1 MLYRPDICK
10 RHFKVNPIQ
19 NRLQTHTHT
28 HTKRLFFFVLLMS
41 WTWTRNCINAFQLFD
56 AVSLTDRSDLKPSVT
71 FMRRTKVVREPLCQF
86 KYINAISYT
95 LITSRMKENC
105 PLRCHISFTLKQTG
119 FDKKINTW
127 LNTVQSKCLIVSF
140 GALADQPWVS
150 KSFFNFKRL
159 KKYSTGPVYSTS
171 FL

>member
-1 MLYRPDICK
+1 
-10 RHFKVNPIQ
+10 
-19 NRLQTHTHT
+19 
-28 HTKRLFFFVLLMS
+28 MS

-95 LITSRMKENC
+95 LITSQMKENC
-105 PLRCHISFTLKQTG
+105 PLSCPISFTPKQTG

-127 LNTVQSKCLIVSF
+127 LNTVQSKCMIVSF
-140 GALADQPWVS
+140 EALAYQPWVS
-150 KSFFNFKRL
+150 KSFLTLKDWKSTVQVLFILLHFCKRCFF
-159 KKYSTGPVYSTS
+159 SVTGSQWSLTRPWEQVR
-171 FL
+171 LIEQW